1 MREAGGAKGPFSR
14 VAGVLVLASLL
25 CGAISPGLVE
35 GASGKELK
43 MADNKVTERATLG
56 GGCFWCLEAIFE
68 RVPGV
73 LSVTSGY
80 AGGSVANPT
89 YQQVCEGNTGHAEVI
104 QIEYDP
110 KQITYEQI
118 LDLFW
123 QSHDPTT
130 KDRQGPDVGTQ
141 YRSIILYNSDAQ
153 RKAAEKSKAD
163 LVAAGAYKAPVV
175 TEIVPLKAFYKAE
188 AYHQDY
194 FRNNPNAPYCT
205 FVIAPKLKKLH
216 TK

>member
-1 MREAGGAKGPFSR
+1 MRETGRPKRAFPRTAGG
-14 VAGVLVLASLL
+14 LLLAWII
-25 CGAISPGLVE
+25 CGAISSLLIDESFGR
-35 GASGKELK
+35 ELN
-43 MADNKVTERATLG
+43 MAGYAKTETATLG

-104 QIEYDP
+104 QIEYEP
-110 KQITYEQI
+110 KTITYEQI

-123 QSHDPTT
+123 QAHDPTT

-141 YRSIILYNSDAQ
+141 YRSIILYHSDAQ
-153 RKAAEKSKAD
+153 RKAAEKAKAA
-163 LVAAGAYKAPVV
+163 LAASGTYTAPIV

-188 AYHQDY
+188 GYHQDY
-194 FRNNPNAPYCT
+194 FRNNPKAPYCT

-216 TK
+216 MK